1 MTDHVQIPV
10 KNRMVFK
17 KKAGPSPQDRPTTEP
32 PWKILVVDDDS
43 EVCLLTTEVL
53 RGFVFEGRS
62 IELISGYSGQES
74 QSLIRQHGDIAVILL
89 DVVME
94 TDHAGLDV
102 VKFIRE
108 EHGDKNMRILLRT
121 GQAGLFPEEKVFEQY
136 DINNFLEKADLT
148 SRRLKTALRV
158 ALRAYRD
165 MLELDDARKRESLLR
180 QAADAASLAKTNF
193 LHMMSHELRTPL
205 QGTKG
210 PFEEFKNQFHLFAG
224 TRKLWALIS
233 KLGDEALKAQFSA
246 SLAEITKEVVEI
258 AEQGLTSVEHLLGII
273 EDVLDFARIEAG
285 KLTLSMDV
293 HAVAKPVHEVTHLL
307 RPLAEKKGIALTVTI
322 MGDYNV
328 RVDLKRFKQIL
339 FNLIGNAI
347 KFTAQGEI
355 SLHVSQQANFVLF
368 RVADTGLGIPPDKM
382 EVIFDAFEQ
391 VDNSPI
397 RQAGGT
403 GLGLPITREL
413 VRRQGGDIQVQS
425 QVGAG
430 SVFSFS
436 LPLAAN
442 NPVV

>member
-1 MTDHVQIPV
+1 MTDHVRV
-10 KNRMVFK
+10 SAKNRMVFK
-17 KKAGPSPQDRPTTEP
+17 KKVGPLPQDRPITEP

-43 EVCLLTTEVL
+43 EVCLLTSEVL
-53 RGFVFEGRS
+53 RGFVFEGRP
-62 IELISGYSGQES
+62 IELISGYSGRES

-108 EHGDKNMRILLRT
+108 EYGDKNMRILLRT
-121 GQAGLFPEEKVFEQY
+121 GQAGQFPEEKIFEMY
-136 DINNFLEKADLT
+136 DINNFLEKSDLT
-148 SRRLKTALRV
+148 SHRLKTALRV

-165 MLELDDARKRESLLR
+165 MRELDDARKREGLLR

-210 PFEEFKNQFHLFAG
+210 PFEEFKDQFHLFTG
-224 TRKLWALIS
+224 TRKLRALID
-233 KLGDEALKAQFSA
+233 KLGDEALKAQFSS
-246 SLAEITKEVVEI
+246 SLAEVTKEVVEI

-273 EDVLDFARIEAG
+273 EDVLDFSRIEAG
-285 KLTLSMDV
+285 KLALSIDV
-293 HAVAKPVHEVTHLL
+293 HSVAKPIDEVIHLL
-307 RPLAEKKGIALTVTI
+307 RPLAEKKGVSLTVTI
-322 MGDYNV
+322 TGDYSV
-328 RVDLKRFKQIL
+328 RADLKRFKQIL

-347 KFTAQGEI
+347 KFTAKGEI
-355 SLHVSQQANFVLF
+355 FLHVSQQDDFVSF
-368 RVADTGLGIPPDKM
+368 RVVDTGSGIPPDKM
-382 EVIFDAFEQ
+382 EAIFEAFEQ

-403 GLGLPITREL
+403 GLGLPIAREL
-413 VRRQGGDIQVQS
+413 VRRQGGEIQVQS
-425 QVGAG
+425 QVGVG

-436 LPLAAN
+436 LPLAAKHS
-442 NPVV
+442 VV